1 MKLCCI
7 KYINVVVSLLLFLF
21 SACRDHIS
29 VNVLELSDG
38 DPSTCYTGAQGLNR
52 IVFDTQSSI
61 PIQSYKL
68 YSSGEAPAHDP
79 VSWVLKGSY
88 DGTKWVVIDER
99 NDQRFCSR
107 YQEILC
113 TIANPS
119 NYKQYMLEA
128 STAGNDVLI
137 LGDVFFSEKNLLT
150 DWKEFNYPAV
160 DFEVLDP
167 RTKGASIYTDLV
179 QDPDAYIKYHAE
191 KVAEILFYT
200 AKDTMNDVQTIQ
212 YTLKDY
218 DGVSAKSGNPPVISI
233 VYSTQHIE
241 KSAAESLYKL
251 DFETRGV
258 LYHELVHAYQFEPKG
273 IGSYS
278 TNKEFWACIEGMA
291 DAVRAE
297 AGFFDW
303 STRKPGGNWMDGYR
317 TTGFFFQWLT
327 TKDPDAIRKLHLT
340 VRDLEV
346 WSFDK
351 AIKSIFGEDS
361 SIEGMWNEYQAFLE
375 K

>member
-1 MKLCCI
+1 M
-7 KYINVVVSLLLFLF
+7 
-21 SACRDHIS
+21 
-29 VNVLELSDG
+29 
-38 DPSTCYTGAQGLNR
+38 
-52 IVFDTQSSI
+52 
-61 PIQSYKL
+61 
-68 YSSGEAPAHDP
+68 
-79 VSWVLKGSY
+79 
-88 DGTKWVVIDER
+88 
-99 NDQRFCSR
+99 
-107 YQEILC
+107 
-113 TIANPS
+113 
-119 NYKQYMLEA
+119 
-128 STAGNDVLI
+128 
-137 LGDVFFSEKNLLT
+137 T

-167 RTKGASIYTDLV
+167 QTKGASIYTDLV

-241 KSAAESLYKL
+241 KSANESLYKL

>member
-7 KYINVVVSLLLFLF
+7 NIFVIVVGSFLL
-21 SACRDHIS
+21 SACRENVS
-29 VNVLELSDG
+29 VNVPELSDG
-38 DPSTCYTGAQGLNR
+38 DPTTYYTGTRKLNR
-52 IVFDTQSSI
+52 IVFDPQYSI
-61 PIQSYKL
+61 PIQSYKI
-68 YSSGEAPAHDP
+68 YSSGESPVHDP
-79 VSWVLKGSY
+79 ASWVLKGSY
-88 DGTKWVVIDER
+88 DGKNWVVVDER
-99 NDQRFCSR
+99 KDQRFCSR

-113 TIANPS
+113 PITNPS

-128 STAGNDVLI
+128 ETAGSDTLVIGDVL
-137 LGDVFFSEKNLLT
+137 FSEKNLVT
-150 DWKEFNYPAV
+150 DWEDFRYPAV
-160 DFEVLDP
+160 DFEVLAP
-167 RTKGASIYTDLV
+167 QTKGASIYTDLV

-200 AKDTMNDVQTIQ
+200 AKDTMNDVQTIH

-218 DGVSAKSGNPPVISI
+218 DGVSAKSGNPPAIYI
-233 VYSTQHIE
+233 EYSTRHIE
-241 KSAAESLYKL
+241 KSANESLYKL

-297 AGFFDW
+297 SGFFDM
-303 STRKPGGNWMDGYR
+303 STRKPVGNWMDGYR
-317 TTGFFFQWLT
+317 TTGFFIQWLK
-327 TKDPDAIRKLHLT
+327 TKDPDAIRKFHLT
-340 VRDLEV
+340 VRDLDV

-351 AIKSIFGEDS
+351 AIKCIFGEES
-361 SIEGMWNEYQAFLE
+361 GIESMWNEYQAFLTKE
-375 K
+375 

>member
-346 WSFDK
+346 WSFDE

>member
-7 KYINVVVSLLLFLF
+7 NIFVIVVGSFLL
-21 SACRDHIS
+21 SACRENVS
-29 VNVLELSDG
+29 VNVPELSDG
-38 DPSTCYTGAQGLNR
+38 DPTTYYTGTRKLNR
-52 IVFDTQSSI
+52 IVFDPQYSI
-61 PIQSYKL
+61 PIQSYKI
-68 YSSGEAPAHDP
+68 YSSGESPVHDP
-79 VSWVLKGSY
+79 ASWVLKGSY
-88 DGTKWVVIDER
+88 DGKNWVVVDER
-99 NDQRFCSR
+99 KDQRFCSR

-113 TIANPS
+113 PITNPS

-128 STAGNDVLI
+128 ETAGSDTLVIGDVL
-137 LGDVFFSEKNLLT
+137 FSEKNLVT
-150 DWKEFNYPAV
+150 DWEDFKYPAV
-160 DFEVLDP
+160 DFEVLAP
-167 RTKGASIYTDLV
+167 ETKGAAIYADLV
-179 QDPDAYIKYHAE
+179 QDPDAYLKYHAC

-200 AKDTMNDVQTIQ
+200 AKDTMNDVQTIH

-218 DGVSAKSGNPPVISI
+218 DGVSAKSGNPPAIYI
-233 VYSTQHIE
+233 EYSTRHIE
-241 KSAAESLYKL
+241 KSANESLYKL

-297 AGFFDW
+297 SGFFDM

-317 TTGFFFQWLT
+317 TTGFFIQWLK
-327 TKDPDAIRKLHLT
+327 TKDPDAIRKFHLT
-340 VRDLEV
+340 VRDLDV

-351 AIKSIFGEDS
+351 AIKCIFGEES
-361 SIEGMWNEYQAFLE
+361 GIESMWNECQAFLTKE
-375 K
+375 

>member
-7 KYINVVVSLLLFLF
+7 NIFVIVVGSFLL
-21 SACRDHIS
+21 SACRE
-29 VNVLELSDG
+29 NVSMNVPELSDG
-38 DPSTCYTGAQGLNR
+38 DPTTYYTGTRKLNR
-52 IVFDTQSSI
+52 IVFDPQYSI
-61 PIQSYKL
+61 PIQSYKI
-68 YSSGEAPAHDP
+68 YSSGESPVHDP
-79 VSWVLKGSY
+79 ASWVLKGSY
-88 DGTKWVVIDER
+88 DGKNWVVVDER
-99 NDQRFCSR
+99 KDQRFCSR

-113 TIANPS
+113 PITNPS

-128 STAGNDVLI
+128 ETAGSDTLVIGDVL
-137 LGDVFFSEKNLLT
+137 FSEKNLVT
-150 DWKEFNYPAV
+150 DWEDFKYPAV
-160 DFEVLDP
+160 DFEVLAP
-167 RTKGASIYTDLV
+167 ETKGAAIYADLV
-179 QDPDAYIKYHAE
+179 QDPDAYLKYHAC

-200 AKDTMNDVQTIQ
+200 AKDTMNDVQTIH

-218 DGVSAKSGNPPVISI
+218 DGVSAKSGNPPAIYI
-233 VYSTQHIE
+233 EYSTRHIE
-241 KSAAESLYKL
+241 KSANESLYKL

-297 AGFFDW
+297 SGFFDM

-317 TTGFFFQWLT
+317 TTGFFIQWLK
-327 TKDPDAIRKLHLT
+327 TKDPDAIRKFHLT
-340 VRDLEV
+340 VRDLDV

-351 AIKSIFGEDS
+351 AIKCIFGEES
-361 SIEGMWNEYQAFLE
+361 GIESMWNEYQAFLTKE
-375 K
+375 

>member
-7 KYINVVVSLLLFLF
+7 NIFVIVVGSFLL
-21 SACRDHIS
+21 SACRENVS
-29 VNVLELSDG
+29 VNVPELSDG
-38 DPSTCYTGAQGLNR
+38 DPTTCYTGTRKLNR
-52 IVFDTQSSI
+52 IVFDPQYSI
-61 PIQSYKL
+61 PIQSYKI
-68 YSSGEAPAHDP
+68 YSSGESPVHDP
-79 VSWVLKGSY
+79 ASWVLKGSY
-88 DGTKWVVIDER
+88 DGKNWVVVDER

-113 TIANPS
+113 PITNPS

-128 STAGNDVLI
+128 ETAGSDTLVIGDVL
-137 LGDVFFSEKNLLT
+137 FSEKNLVT
-150 DWKEFNYPAV
+150 DWEDFRYPAV
-160 DFEVLDP
+160 DFEVLAP
-167 RTKGASIYTDLV
+167 ETKGAVIYADLV
-179 QDPDAYIKYHAE
+179 QDPDTYLKYHAR

-200 AKDTMNDVQTIQ
+200 AKDTMNDVQTIH

-218 DGVSAKSGNPPVISI
+218 DGVSVKSGNPPAIYI
-233 VYSTQHIE
+233 EYSTRHIE
-241 KSAAESLYKL
+241 KSANESLYKL

-297 AGFFDW
+297 SGFFDM
-303 STRKPGGNWMDGYR
+303 STRKPGGDWMDGYR
-317 TTGFFFQWLT
+317 TTGFFIQWLK
-327 TKDPDAIRKLHLT
+327 TKDPDAIRKFHLT
-340 VRDLEV
+340 VRDLDV

-351 AIKSIFGEDS
+351 AIKCIFGEES
-361 SIEGMWNEYQAFLE
+361 GIESMWNEYQAFLTKE
-375 K
+375 

>member
-7 KYINVVVSLLLFLF
+7 NIFVIVVGSFLL
-21 SACRDHIS
+21 SACRENVS
-29 VNVLELSDG
+29 VNVPELSDG
-38 DPSTCYTGAQGLNR
+38 DPTTCYTGTRKLNR
-52 IVFDTQSSI
+52 IVFDPQYSI
-61 PIQSYKL
+61 PIQSYKI
-68 YSSGEAPAHDP
+68 YSSGESPVHDP
-79 VSWVLKGSY
+79 ASWVLKGSY
-88 DGTKWVVIDER
+88 DGKNWVVVDER
-99 NDQRFCSR
+99 KDQRFCSR

-113 TIANPS
+113 PITNPS

-128 STAGNDVLI
+128 ETAGSDTLVIGDVL
-137 LGDVFFSEKNLLT
+137 FSEKNLVT
-150 DWKEFNYPAV
+150 DWEDFRYPAV
-160 DFEVLDP
+160 DFEVLAP
-167 RTKGASIYTDLV
+167 ETKGAAIYADLV
-179 QDPDAYIKYHAE
+179 QDPDTYLKYHVR

-200 AKDTMNDVQTIQ
+200 AKDTMNDVQTIH

-218 DGVSAKSGNPPVISI
+218 DGVSAKSGNPPAIYI
-233 VYSTQHIE
+233 EYSTRHIE
-241 KSAAESLYKL
+241 KSANESLYKL

-297 AGFFDW
+297 SGFFDM

-317 TTGFFFQWLT
+317 TTGFFIQWLK
-327 TKDPDAIRKLHLT
+327 TKDPDAIRKFHLT
-340 VRDLEV
+340 VRDLDV

-351 AIKSIFGEDS
+351 AIKCIFGEES
-361 SIEGMWNEYQAFLE
+361 GIESMWNEYQAFLTKE
-375 K
+375 

>member
-1 MKLCCI
+1 MN
-7 KYINVVVSLLLFLF
+7 KYVIVVVSLLLF
-21 SACRDHIS
+21 SACRENIS
-29 VNVLELSDG
+29 VNVPELSDG
-38 DPSTCYTGAQGLNR
+38 DPTTCYTGAQGLNK
-52 IVFDTQSSI
+52 IVFDTQCSI

-68 YSSGEAPAHDP
+68 YSSGETPEHDP
-79 VSWVLKGSY
+79 ATWTLKGSY

-99 NDQRFCSR
+99 KDQRFCSR

-128 STAGNDVLI
+128 STEGNDILI
-137 LGDVFFSEKNLLT
+137 IGDVSFSEKNLLT
-150 DWKEFNYPAV
+150 DWKDFRYPEV

-167 RTKGASIYTDLV
+167 QAKGASIYADLV

-200 AKDTMNDVQTIQ
+200 AQDMMNDVQTIQ

-233 VYSTQHIE
+233 EYSTQHIE
-241 KSAAESLYKL
+241 KSANESLYKL

-258 LYHELVHAYQFEPKG
+258 LYHELVHAYQFEPRG

-297 AGFFDW
+297 AGFFDMN
-303 STRKPGGNWMDGYR
+303 TRKPGGNWMDGYR
-317 TTGFFFQWLT
+317 TTGFFIQWLK
-327 TKDPDAIRKLHLT
+327 TKDPDAIRKFHLT

-351 AIKSIFGEDS
+351 AIKSVFGEDS
-361 SIEGMWNEYQAFLE
+361 SIEGMWNEYQAFLT

>member
-7 KYINVVVSLLLFLF
+7 KYVNVVVSLLLFLF

-29 VNVLELSDG
+29 VNVPELSDG
-38 DPSTCYTGAQGLNR
+38 DPTTYYTGAQGVNK

-137 LGDVFFSEKNLLT
+137 LGDVFFSEKNLLI

-167 RTKGASIYTDLV
+167 QTKGASIYTDLV

-241 KSAAESLYKL
+241 KSANESLYKL